1 MKNDT
6 RLAHARDVLRLEAD
20 AVRAQIDHLG
30 APFLAACELLLATR
44 SHVIVTGLG
53 KSGHIGEKIAATLAS
68 TGTPAFF
75 VHAAEAGHG
84 DLGMITADDTILAI
98 SYSGESQEILMMLPI
113 VRALGVKTIALTGRP
128 QSSMAQQA
136 DLQPGE
142 LVWTGGDVHLY
153 NNHLA
158 QAETQLAREPYPL
171 PTLELRHA
179 PSIDAYQ
186 YSDITLQ
193 NYQYHPAIPAPVA
206 V

>member
-1 MKNDT
+1 MRIPKLPDS
-6 RLAHARDVLRLEAD
+6 LKVARVYLRVSTDEQDLQRQEAITGQ
-20 AVRAQIDHLG
+20 AKAAGYYVAGIYREKASG
-30 APFLAACELLLATR
+30 ARPDRPELLR
-44 SHVIVTGLG
+44 MV
-53 KSGHIGEKIAATLAS
+53 
-68 TGTPAFF
+68 
-75 VHAAEAGHG
+75 
-84 DLGMITADDTILAI
+84 
-98 SYSGESQEILMMLPI
+98 
-113 VRALGVKTIALTGRP
+113 
-128 QSSMAQQA
+128 A

-193 NYQYHPAIPAPVA
+193 NYQSHPAIPAPVA